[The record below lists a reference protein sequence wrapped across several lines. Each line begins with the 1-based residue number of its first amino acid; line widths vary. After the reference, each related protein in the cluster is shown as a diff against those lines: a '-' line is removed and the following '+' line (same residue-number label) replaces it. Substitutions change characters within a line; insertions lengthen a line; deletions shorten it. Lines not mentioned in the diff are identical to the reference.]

1 MTIISD
7 RTFNY
12 RIITPSLPVGKKKSL
27 YSYVLN
33 SQNTFPPHTHTQKKR
48 HSKYKGIITAN
59 PPGVWPVF
67 TLPTR
72 GLKLYTLPT

>member
-1 MTIISD
+1 MILLKCVFRAHNNKLI
-7 RTFNY
+7 
-12 RIITPSLPVGKKKSL
+12 
-27 YSYVLN
+27 
-33 SQNTFPPHTHTQKKR
+33 
-48 HSKYKGIITAN
+48 GIITAN

>member
-1 MTIISD
+1 MRNIETNDSPQKEKNRNIRTIGNLELGVIA
-7 RTFNY
+7 
-12 RIITPSLPVGKKKSL
+12 
-27 YSYVLN
+27 
-33 SQNTFPPHTHTQKKR
+33 
-48 HSKYKGIITAN
+48 AN

>member
-1 MTIISD
+1 MLSWI
-7 RTFNY
+7 
-12 RIITPSLPVGKKKSL
+12 KKKG
-27 YSYVLN
+27 YEGKDPKHC
-33 SQNTFPPHTHTQKKR
+33 T
-48 HSKYKGIITAN
+48 YKMVTTTLSSFTVVQLRGSGKIGISTVN

>member
-1 MTIISD
+1 MFSKN
-7 RTFNY
+7 TFTGLKKMVFKLLLKKKKF
-12 RIITPSLPVGKKKSL
+12 RIIT
-27 YSYVLN
+27 
-33 SQNTFPPHTHTQKKR
+33 T
-48 HSKYKGIITAN
+48 N